1 MTNTNPIALRTIVSL
16 LALIFASFLYLQMAT
31 VSIYEN
37 YEADIGR
44 IRIFSPELIVL
55 CNLVLVAIVPG
66 RIGMAI
72 TTTAVQF
79 SKVATWICVVFAGL
93 YIVLGVLPASTTSHW
108 SFPSE
113 RTLAKTLAI
122 SLSHPDFSSR
132 SLARLILSTLLI
144 LFLGWLSRKL
154 LSKRHNNSLQ
164 PTSAL
169 TRRRG

>member
-1 MTNTNPIALRTIVSL
+1 MTNTNPIALRTIAFL

-55 CNLVLVAIVPG
+55 CILVLIAIIPG

-72 TTTAVQF
+72 TTMAVQF
-79 SKVATWICVVFAGL
+79 SKVATWVCVVFAGL
-93 YIVLGVLPASTTSHW
+93 YVVLSVLPSSTSHW

-113 RTLAKTLAI
+113 RTLSKTLAI
-122 SLSHPDFSSR
+122 SLSHPDFSNR
-132 SLARLILSTLLI
+132 SLARLILSALLV